1 MQSKSEAKGWYGHL
15 HRLRR
20 SCIDKTCHLKYKV
33 SAMNHTHDRSI
44 VIIGGMAAG
53 MRAALAARRSGCR
66 SVTVIE
72 ASSRVAYCLC
82 NLPYYIAGELGER
95 ELFQTSAKEIEQEY
109 GITILLGHRV
119 TECRRRT
126 VIGVRGADGN
136 AFSIP
141 YDTLVLATGAEPD
154 TPGIAGLSCVP
165 FYSIRG
171 LGEAGTLRKSL
182 AASPGSTVAI
192 IGGGYI
198 GCELSAALRRAGH
211 PVYLLE
217 REPQI
222 LPGFNDTVA
231 SLVAEELRQN
241 DVGIQCGTPVRE
253 ARLAGTSVE
262 LLTDNR
268 DVRADYLVIV
278 TGVRPR
284 TKLAEQL
291 ELRRAGSG
299 AVWVDERQQTSVRNV
314 YAAGDCA
321 VNRNAITGT
330 VSYFPSGV
338 SAIRQGRCAGLNA
351 AGRFARYGGTMR
363 SQVLRIFDL
372 EVGKIGFPGREAE
385 KHVGSSVSA
394 LVETAGYP
402 GVCEDVAGVAVELTV
417 ETAGGRLLGMQ
428 VAGRAAVAKKVDVIA
443 AAIASGMR
451 LDSFLDLE
459 LGYAPHIAPA
469 LDPLMEVAYRL
480 KNNLTKILDS
490 KTRDAL

>member
-1 MQSKSEAKGWYGHL
+1 M
-15 HRLRR
+15 
-20 SCIDKTCHLKYKV
+20 
-33 SAMNHTHDRSI
+33 HDRPI

-53 MRAALAARRSGCR
+53 MRAALAARRGGCR

-72 ASSRVAYCLC
+72 AGSRVAYCLC
-82 NLPYYIAGELGER
+82 SLPYYIAGELGEQ
-95 ELFQTSAKEIEQEY
+95 ELFQTSAEEIEQKY

-119 TECRRRT
+119 TECGRRT
-126 VIGVRGADGN
+126 VKGVRGADGKV
-136 AFSIP
+136 FSIP

-154 TPGIAGLSCVP
+154 TPAIEGLSRVP

-171 LGEAGTLRKSL
+171 LGAAGTLRKSL
-182 AASPGSTVAI
+182 SASPGSTVAV

-211 PVYLLE
+211 PVCLLE

-231 SLVAEELRQN
+231 LLVAEELRRN
-241 DVGIQCGTPVRE
+241 DIDVLCGAPVRE

-262 LLTDNR
+262 LLTDTR
-268 DVRADYLVIV
+268 DVRADFLVTV

-284 TKLAEQL
+284 TELAEQL
-291 ELRRAGSG
+291 ELRRADSG
-299 AVWVDERQQTSVRNV
+299 AVWVDDRQQTSVRNV
-314 YAAGDCA
+314 YAAGDCV
-321 VNRNAITGT
+321 VNRNAITAKE
-330 VSYFPSGV
+330 SYFPSGV

-351 AGRFARYGGTMR
+351 AGRFARYSGTMR

-372 EVGKIGFPGREAE
+372 EIGKIGFNGREAE
-385 KHVGSSVSA
+385 EHVGHSVSA
-394 LVETAGYP
+394 RVETAGYP
-402 GVCEDVAGVAVELTV
+402 GVRDTTVGVVVELTV
-417 ETAGGRLLGMQ
+417 EAAGGRLLGMQ
-428 VAGRAAVAKKVDVIA
+428 LAGRAAVAKKIDVIA

-451 LDSFLDLE
+451 LDCFLDLE

-469 LDPLMEVAYRL
+469 LDPLMEAAYRL
-480 KNNLTKILDS
+480 KNNLTKMLDS